1 MAKLNVPPTKSKLLE
16 LRRDLDF
23 AREGHE
29 LLEQKRQILVLELM
43 SKLEAARRV
52 QEEVDQAMAA
62 AFDVLREAALRSG
75 TEALSRESI
84 GIRRDHRLEVDSRY
98 VMGIALPTIHARH
111 EAVKPEFALGSASV
125 LSDEAMRR
133 FTEALEPITRLAE
146 IENSVLRL
154 ASEVRR
160 TQRRVNALDKVFIP
174 DYTDTLD
181 YIEDVLEER
190 ERERFV
196 VMKTIKDRMR

>member
-62 AFDVLREAALRSG
+62 AFDVLREAALRS
-75 TEALSRESI
+75 APILMLCVSRPGSTRPSLCSS
-84 GIRRDHRLEVDSRY
+84 RR
-98 VMGIALPTIHARH
+98 
-111 EAVKPEFALGSASV
+111 AS
-125 LSDEAMRR
+125 
-133 FTEALEPITRLAE
+133 
-146 IENSVLRL
+146 SVGGP
-154 ASEVRR
+154 ANV
-160 TQRRVNALDKVFIP
+160 
-174 DYTDTLD
+174 
-181 YIEDVLEER
+181 
-190 ERERFV
+190 
-196 VMKTIKDRMR
+196 KDRCTCGA